1 MENEAQELQ
10 RIAYT
15 DKLTGLYNRQY
26 SKLNVRGMIQ
36 SLKAGNEPLCLLMID
51 IDKFKEVNDTYGHL
65 EGDEVLKGFASILK
79 ELSGKDAIPIRY
91 GGDEFCVV
99 IPGHDKRTGKDLGEK
114 LVKLMEQTPLSVF
127 EDKKVTVSISV
138 GVASIPK
145 DALTYEDLFR
155 RADEALYKAKELGR
169 TQAFVFP
176 DDGRMIAPDLVNSL
190 FPIKKLIG
198 REEETKILLDYLN
211 GRSKIVPV
219 ISGSFGM
226 GKTFLMNWVE
236 DKARQASM
244 QVIYVSGHIFWK
256 FQPLSALFSSIA
268 LFRENNAGLF
278 DSILD
283 SIAEE
288 HKETLLV
295 HLNIKNAEQEKAFS
309 PELILESITSFFIR
323 IFEKGKTVLILD
335 DIQKID
341 EDSIRFFNSFLE
353 QFMENDLYPFIAIEK
368 LPDDLTS
375 VLEFINLM
383 PYLENNIQFM
393 ELDPFSEAECDRFI
407 TSVLTY
413 NPFPE
418 SFQEIIYSNTN
429 GKPLFIQELLK
440 NFLTCRKLVYSIN
453 QWELA
458 DCSVSDLAISL
469 EHIAENRIKLL
480 DAELQDILSKAAVIG
495 DSFDLSML
503 SKLSGQDES
512 KLYEV
517 LRKGESGYIIIE
529 GSGQEGD
536 FSFINPH
543 EKQAL
548 LNLIDKEEQ
557 KKMHENIVAFEYAI
571 HGGDTRRIM
580 GRLMYHLN
588 KGFLFRQASELIRET
603 PTSLIGSRVS
613 PSALARLQKSSF
625 KKIEAKESAL
635 SPDVLHKSLTT
646 IRNIKIAINNL
657 RLYPKTNKNIR
668 RSIERVFEDI
678 EYFLTMTEAFSI
690 SSTPEM
696 ILVNGSEFPSSDLG
710 NLVLEIY
717 TLLNDIGLKGI
728 TFIRGLKFDELSNFL
743 ELPSQIKGKSS
754 DKWEDLLKENNIE
767 HILPDRKI
775 YVAVGENKIALDGK
789 EKVILD
795 QGEKQTL
802 KADIS
807 KELIERYQKKI
818 DELRVYVEIFKSNLD
833 ESTVPT
839 EIVLN
844 LTKLLENAHH
854 PEHHLPERGNGLPR
868 EWSSREQDK
877 SLSDKGVKKDGLEN
891 VKADYATLE
900 LSDNDTTNLLLDL
913 SSKNEDL
920 QAFAIARLSLL
931 VDDIARIVFNYLS
944 LKNDPKSN
952 RLAAQIVKK
961 VGSKSSDDF
970 LSYISPGLDDEKL
983 IAILQVAD
991 IFNERDL
998 LYKKL
1003 EELLLHATDRIVKQ
1017 IEKVLLNTPL
1027 QKSEKLLLD
1036 FISIAKK
1043 EVKYRLLKTA
1053 AILKI
1058 KGLTPLINSCL
1069 IPPDEWVD
1077 STDEMIVEQAAFTAG
1092 ELPAPDDE
1100 TKRLLFNYLKPR
1112 RFFDFRKRVPDNVR
1126 SAALLSLGK
1135 IKPAKLMYYLPEL
1148 TKDNNQKIAKL
1159 ASKLLG

>member
-1 MENEAQELQ
+1 MENEAQELRQ
-10 RIAYT
+10 ISHT
-15 DKLTGLYNRQY
+15 DDLTGLYNRRY
-26 SKLNVRGMIQ
+26 SKLNVREIIQ
-36 SLKAGNEPLCLLMID
+36 SLKAGNEPLCLLLID

-99 IPGHDKRTGKDLGEK
+99 IPGHDKRTGKDFGEK
-114 LVKLMEQTPLSVF
+114 LVKLTEQTPLSIF
-127 EDKKVTVSISV
+127 EDKKCTISISV
-138 GVASIPK
+138 GIASIPK
-145 DALTYEDLFR
+145 DASTYEDLFK

-169 TQAFVFP
+169 AQAFVFP
-176 DDGRMIAPDLVNSL
+176 NDGRMIAPDLINSL
-190 FPIKKLIG
+190 FPIKELIG

-211 GRSKIVPV
+211 GRSKMVPV

-278 DSILD
+278 NSILD
-283 SIAEE
+283 SIPEE
-288 HKETLLV
+288 QKETLQV
-295 HLNIKNAEQEKAFS
+295 HLNIKNAKQEKAFS
-309 PELILESITSFFIR
+309 PELILESISSFFIQ
-323 IFEKGKTVLILD
+323 IVEKGKTVIILD

-341 EDSIRFFNSFLE
+341 EDSIRFFNFFLE
-353 QFMENDLYPFIAIEK
+353 QFMEKDLYPFIAIEK

-383 PYLENNIQFM
+383 PYIENNIQFM

-407 TSVLTY
+407 TSVLTH

-418 SFQEIIYSNTN
+418 SFQKVFYSNTN

-440 NFLTCRKLVYSIN
+440 NLLNFRKLVYSID

-469 EHIAENRIKLL
+469 ERIAENRIKLL

-495 DSFDLSML
+495 DSFDLSLL
-503 SKLSGQDES
+503 SKLSGHDEN

-536 FSFINPH
+536 FSFISPH

-557 KKMHENIVAFEYAI
+557 KKMHEMIVTFENVI
-571 HGGDTRRIM
+571 HGGDTKRIM
-580 GRLMYHLN
+580 GRLVYHLN
-588 KGFLFRQASELIRET
+588 KGFLFRQASELIRDT
-603 PTSLIGSRVS
+603 PTSLIGGRVS
-613 PSALARLQKSSF
+613 TSTLSRLQQSSF
-625 KKIEAKESAL
+625 KKTEAKEGAL
-635 SPDVLHKSLTT
+635 SPDVLHKSLAT

-657 RLYPKTNKNIR
+657 RLYPKTNKNVR

-696 ILVNGSEFPSSDLG
+696 ILVNSYELPSSGLG
-710 NLVLEIY
+710 NLPLEIY
-717 TLLNDIGLKGI
+717 TLLNAIGLKGI
-728 TFIRGLKFDELSNFL
+728 TFIRGLKFNELSNFL

-775 YVAVGENKIALDGK
+775 YVAVGEKRIALDGK
-789 EKVILD
+789 GKVMLD
-795 QGEKQTL
+795 QSEKQPL

-807 KELIERYQKKI
+807 DELIERYQKMI
-818 DELRVYVEIFKSNLD
+818 DELRTYAEIFKNNLD

-839 EIVLN
+839 EIVLK
-844 LTKLLENAHH
+844 LTKLLENAPH
-854 PEHHLPERGNGLPR
+854 PGHHLPVR
-868 EWSSREQDK
+868 EKGSSEEWPGSEQDK
-877 SLSDKGVKKDGLEN
+877 SLSDKGIERDGLEN
-891 VKADYATLE
+891 VQADYATLE
-900 LSDNDTTNLLLDL
+900 LADNDTTNLLLDL
-913 SSKNEDL
+913 SSNNEDL
-920 QAFAIARLSLL
+920 QALAIGRLALL
-931 VDDIARIVFNYLS
+931 ADDIARIVFNYLS
-944 LKNDPKSN
+944 SKNDPKSN

-970 LSYISPGLDDEKL
+970 LSYINPGLDDEKL

-991 IFNERDL
+991 IFNEKDL

-1003 EELLLHATDRIVKQ
+1003 EELLLQANDRIVKQ
-1017 IEKVLLNTPL
+1017 IEKILLNAPL
-1027 QKSEKLLLD
+1027 EKSEKLLLD
-1036 FISIAKK
+1036 FTYIANK

-1077 STDEMIVEQAAFTAG
+1077 STDEIIAEQAAFAAG
-1092 ELPAPDDE
+1092 ELTAPDDE
-1100 TKRLLFNYLKPR
+1100 TKRLLFNYLKPG

-1135 IKPAKLMYYLPEL
+1135 IKPAELMDYLPKL
-1148 TKDNNQKIAKL
+1148 SKDKNQKIAKL
-1159 ASKLLG
+1159 ASNLLG